1 MGALGLRMTISTA
14 LISIATPQLD
24 RLQGFYW
31 DLLDQSWAIQIPGT
45 YVEFRLPG
53 LRLGLYRSSNP
64 EFAAC
69 LGATSLCLQVKSLD
83 DLLAR
88 PVLSSISISSV
99 REAFHGREV
108 DLCDPDGNR
117 IVIHEPSE
125 SFWQMLDPLD

>member
-1 MGALGLRMTISTA
+1 MTISTA
-14 LISIATPQLD
+14 LISIATPHLQPMQEFYQQLLD
-24 RLQGFYW
+24 RR
-31 DLLDQSWAIQIPGT
+31 WAVEIPGT

-69 LGATSLCLQVKSLD
+69 LGATSLCLQVESLD
-83 DLLAR
+83 ELLAR
-88 PVLSSISISSV
+88 PVLSSIPISSV

-117 IVIHEPSE
+117 IVIHQPSE
-125 SFWQMLDPLD
+125 SFWQKLDLSDRGI